1 MTELNKLKIANI
13 KGPQGNGAVIRGS
26 LTNITELPTE
36 TPEGAIYAV
45 GDTNIIYIYKNKKW
59 VQLYKILGHV
69 DTVETLPTGTE
80 NAIYTVGT
88 DNNVYIFTTTWEL
101 LGKLLGNKAS
111 VSELPNLQEG
121 DLYLVGDNNTLYS
134 YSKST
139 WINCGNIQGKQGE
152 QGIQGISKLN
162 LLIVSKLPDVGQED
176 TEYFIKSTDG
186 SGDNLYDEY
195 VWIHPEGESAKFEKI
210 GQSKIDFSNFYT
222 KTESDNKY
230 ATISQLQ
237 TIENKINSI
246 ISRIG

>member
-80 NAIYTVGT
+80 NAVYTVGT
-88 DNNVYIFTTTWEL
+88 DNNVYIFTTAWEL

-111 VSELPNLQEG
+111 ISELPNLQEG

-162 LLIVSKLPDVGQED
+162 LLVVEQLPTTGSED
-176 TEYFIKSTDG
+176 TEYFVKVG
-186 SGDNLYDEY
+186 ASGDNLYDEY
-195 VWIHPEGESAKFEKI
+195 VWLNGAFEKL

-222 KTESDNKY
+222 KSESDSKY
-230 ATISQLQ
+230 CTQ
-237 TIENKINSI
+237 TYIETTLKPILEDI
-246 ISRIG
+246 QTRIG